1 MKQETFR
8 RELKNL
14 TPDVPEVFHQ
24 RVEAF
29 LQEKVDQE
37 VNMKESTK
45 RALYMGGRFS
55 SRALIFALIAVL
67 ALGTVAVA
75 ATQWGIFGSL
85 SEMLGTQPLTADS
98 VMQGN
103 LHTETVNGV
112 KITIKEAG
120 YDGRT
125 LFLQYSYRLPGYDT
139 PMGQIS
145 PKNGERLISDEE
157 LELLNEYNVGWWVDA
172 FWVNG
177 QPMDMA
183 SNSGSNDRGSEI
195 PGEIVHTEYWRL
207 DNLDVELTGNV
218 EIALPIGE
226 SQPAEY
232 RKAIFDKASGQYT
245 MPDKGVVTFTFDA
258 KDTLSRVVT
267 LNPNQET
274 VTPDVTAKVTEAA
287 FTPMMTYITLAM
299 EPNPDSVAAYKAEHG
314 EGFYAEDGTL
324 LWEYS
329 GMYVYGDWIVSLEL
343 VDGNGCRIFPD
354 HSYGNNGYSDT
365 WAEFTYPYMD
375 PAALPDQLWLAPM
388 DGDTADMDNAIRVK

>member
-85 SEMLGTQPLTADS
+85 SEMLGTQPPTADS

-112 KITIKEAG
+112 EITIKEAG

-207 DNLDVELTGNV
+207 DNLDVELTGNI

-245 MPDKGVVTFTFDA
+245 LPDKGVVTFTFDA

-274 VTPDVTAKVTEAA
+274 ITPDVTAKVTEAA

-299 EPNPDSVAAYKAEHG
+299 EPNPDSVAAYKTEHG

-324 LWEYS
+324 LWEYG
-329 GMYVYGDWIVSLEL
+329 GMYVYGDWIVALEL
-343 VDGNGCRIFPD
+343 VDGNGCRIFPE

>member
-8 RELKNL
+8 RELSDL
-14 TPDVPEVFHQ
+14 TPDVQEVFHQ

-67 ALGTVAVA
+67 ALGTVAFA
-75 ATQWGIFGSL
+75 ATQWGVFGSL
-85 SEMLGTQPLTADS
+85 SEMLGTQPPTADS

-112 KITIKEAG
+112 EITIKEAG

-145 PKNGERLISDEE
+145 PKTGERMLSDDE
-157 LELLNEYNVGWWVDA
+157 LALLAEYNVGWWVDA
-172 FWVNG
+172 FWING
-177 QPMDMA
+177 QPMEMA
-183 SNSGSNDRGSEI
+183 ANSGSNDHGSEN

-207 DNLDVELTGNV
+207 DNIDVELSGEV

-226 SQPAEY
+226 CQSAEY
-232 RKAIFDKASGQYT
+232 RKAIFNKESGQYT
-245 MPDKGVVTFTFDA
+245 LPDKGVVTFTFDT
-258 KDTLSRVVT
+258 KDILSRVVT

-274 VTPDVTAKVTEAA
+274 ITPDVTAKVTEAA

-299 EPNPDSVAAYKAEHG
+299 EPNTDSVAAYKAEHG

-329 GMYVYGDWIVSLEL
+329 GMNVYGDWIVSLEL
-343 VDGNGCRIFPD
+343 VDGNGCRIFPE